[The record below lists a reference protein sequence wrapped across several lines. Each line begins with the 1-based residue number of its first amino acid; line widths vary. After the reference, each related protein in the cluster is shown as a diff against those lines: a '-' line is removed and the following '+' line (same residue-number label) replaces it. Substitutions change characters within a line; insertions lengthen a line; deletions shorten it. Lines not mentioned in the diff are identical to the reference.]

1 MRWCNMARHL
11 IVIGLLCVMALFV
24 VHLLDI
30 GREPLDSF
38 INRELCKV
46 NPEGYTIE
54 WSARRY
60 MDIWGLYHVLLVV
73 KVPDG
78 ESLPSDLASLSSR
91 PPRCTGDN
99 IYEVELFV
107 AKKFPQR
114 WTIIKVDKFY

>member
-1 MRWCNMARHL
+1 MGSIGERYCVARCL
-11 IVIGLLCVMALFV
+11 ILIILLCVMALFV

-46 NPEGYTIE
+46 NPEGHTIE

-60 MDIWGLYHVLLVV
+60 MDIGGSYYVHLLV

-78 ESLPSDLASLSSR
+78 KALPPDLASLSRDSAMY
-91 PPRCTGDN
+91 P
-99 IYEVELFV
+99 
-107 AKKFPQR
+107 
-114 WTIIKVDKFY
+114 